1 MKEQVTP
8 AEYPEGYLLRA
19 FTTCLI
25 LQLEISYVPTRSEQT
40 ANANLSMSQGPK
52 PRKTNIAIYFN
63 ITCQMLF
70 SVLHPHV
77 SYGSHIWHKGSN
89 PPPEGKLSFNVIFH
103 SISFSQRHF
112 IRCIT
117 PPLSCKL
124 HGFISNLQIFS
135 PNE

>member
-89 PPPEGKLSFNVIFH
+89 PPPEGKLSFNVIF
-103 SISFSQRHF
+103 
-112 IRCIT
+112 
-117 PPLSCKL
+117 PPRGRRPDLTLKDNSRSARGALSLCRTK
-124 HGFISNLQIFS
+124 IV
-135 PNE
+135 